1 MINYTCSG
9 ITVDKSKIISGSARP
24 VMIRQKICNLDYLVS
39 ITRGNKEKINGL
51 LTVFLEE
58 TSEELSALTGAIKK
72 SNYTIICDI
81 LHKLTSSFSIMG
93 ISSLGPLIKEMKDL
107 STLASGIKKINLLN
121 QRVNIIF
128 LQATE
133 EMNAIQFNV

>member
-1 MINYTCSG
+1 
-9 ITVDKSKIISGSARP
+9 
-24 VMIRQKICNLDYLVS
+24 MIRQKICNLDYLVS

-51 LTVFLEE
+51 LAVFMEE

-93 ISSLGPLIKEMKDL
+93 ISSLGPLIREMKDL